1 LGVASPLRGGYN
13 RASINA
19 DMEGRIDMKKVFF
32 ASLAAFLFA
41 AAALAHD
48 PRTVAKDFSHTLTV
62 EGAGKLTL
70 SYKSLHWNEAVYA
83 QTKSND
89 QLRTRLNL
97 GVWRKIGKLDADF
110 DVVIGGT
117 PVPKG
122 SYDMGIKF
130 GANDDFALLL
140 RAGGKDLTI
149 PLKTTA
155 DSPEVTYLSFDLRPT
170 SDTDSFLLEGRS
182 GKFRCSAEVKV
193 PYLAP
198 HEHAAD
204 GTAKPPDKKP

>member
-1 LGVASPLRGGYN
+1 
-13 RASINA
+13 
-19 DMEGRIDMKKVFF
+19 MKK
-32 ASLAAFLFA
+32 AFYTSVLGLMFA

-48 PRTVAKDFSHTLTV
+48 PRTVAKDFSHTLSV

-70 SYKSLHWNEAVYA
+70 SYKSLHWNEAVYN
-83 QTKSND
+83 QTKANA
-89 QLRTRLNL
+89 QLRTRLNA
-97 GVWRKIGKLDADF
+97 GVWRKIGKLDTDF

-117 PVPKG
+117 QVAKG
-122 SYDMGIKF
+122 SYDMGISF

-140 RAGGKDLTI
+140 RGGGKDLTI
-149 PLKTTA
+149 PLKTSA
-155 DSPEVTYLSFDLRPT
+155 DSPDVAYLSFDLRPT
-170 SDTDSFLLEGRS
+170 SDTDSFVLEGRS

-198 HEHAAD
+198 HEHPAD